1 MEHCSICHREPGPC
15 RNIVFAL
22 TEIKNWPRQLR
33 YILSKLPGP
42 GRCRIVERISA
53 GTISRMNSIKW
64 IWDIWKSISRLS
76 RRKERCPSW
85 APCGLMKAKEEN
97 VQKSYHLSLLP
108 QAYLAAQRCDQHL
121 GSPFWPSWPRG
132 QRSRLRRCSFIPLK
146 SLHRYLQN
154 VRPLYQGTCHA
165 RSSRLVIPCTSWRL
179 IWQATFWIPCVR
191 TSARPPLPAIERPF
205 KRHAPAM
212 NTMTGETRPVM
223 SVALES
229 TILLCYRTSISP
241 TMTSGCLNDSQ
252 GNYCYLHLKST
263 DSQDECDECGLQM
276 FQAEISNGYFY
287 NDDLA
292 EQFSSLTSSCGVS
305 TLSVPTAT
313 SVVLR

>member
-22 TEIKNWPRQLR
+22 TEIKICQANHATPRANFQTLADAGLLSGFR
-33 YILSKLPGP
+33 PELSQAWILLNESETYGNRWVGYLG
-42 GRCRIVERISA
+42 ER
-53 GTISRMNSIKW
+53 G
-64 IWDIWKSISRLS
+64 
-76 RRKERCPSW
+76 RCPSW

-108 QAYLAAQRCDQHL
+108 QSYSPAQRWDQHL
-121 GSPFWPSWPRG
+121 RSPFWPSWPRG
-132 QRSRLRRCSFIPLK
+132 QRSRLRRCSFILLK

-154 VRPLYQGTCHA
+154 VPPLYQGTCHA
-165 RSSRLVIPCTSWRL
+165 RSSRLVIPCTSWRS

-241 TMTSGCLNDSQ
+241 IMTSGAWRTV
-252 GNYCYLHLKST
+252 K
-263 DSQDECDECGLQM
+263 
-276 FQAEISNGYFY
+276 EI
-287 NDDLA
+287 
-292 EQFSSLTSSCGVS
+292 
-305 TLSVPTAT
+305 TAT
-313 SVVLR
+313 CTWSPLIVKMSAMNVVCKCSRRR